1 MKKILAFAIA
11 AMFAFS
17 LSARPGP
24 GFHHGGHHHH
34 HHHGSTAL
42 GIGAGILG
50 AGIVASTIYD
60 ATHTFCTRV
69 S

>member
-24 GFHHGGHHHH
+24 GPRGGF
-34 HHHGSTAL
+34 G
-42 GIGAGILG
+42 GP
-50 AGIVASTIYD
+50 
-60 ATHTFCTRV
+60 R
-69 S
+69 